1 MKKGCLILSALG
13 LLVSTS
19 TQARVNVCVFDL
31 LGKSG
36 ESYKLLE
43 EWALAAKGWGAEI
56 QLSAYQ
62 DEAKVDQ
69 DVKAGKCDAFY
80 MTSMRARAYN
90 KFAGSIDAIGGVP
103 NNDIAM
109 KAISYVL
116 DKRNSKRL
124 ITQIGKEKFEV
135 AGIGQIG
142 PAYIFVRDRTLNK
155 LEQVKGKKF
164 AVLHYD
170 YAQKIM
176 VDRIEAVPV
185 MSEISNFIRKFNQGE
200 VDIVAAP
207 AYAFKPLELQ
217 KGLGRQG
224 AMINFPV
231 INVTAD
237 LIIRQEKFPASF
249 AAQSRNWFVK
259 QLPRSFAMVKR
270 MEAEIPSK
278 YILNLSREDRVAY
291 QKILRDGRID
301 LTRQGIY
308 DQGMMNVLK
317 RARCTVERTN
327 FECSIGGE

>member
-1 MKKGCLILSALG
+1 MKKGCLILSVLG

-69 DVKAGKCDAFY
+69 DAKAGKCDAFY

-142 PAYIFVRDRTLNK
+142 PAYIFVRDRKLNK

-176 VDRIEAVPV
+176 VNRIEAIPV

-200 VDIVAAP
+200 VDLVAAP
-207 AYAFKPLELQ
+207 AYAFKPLELE
-217 KGLGRQG
+217 KGLGSKG

-237 LIIRQEKFPASF
+237 LIIRQDKFPESF
-249 AAQSRNWFVK
+249 AVHSRNWFVK

-278 YILNLSREDRVAY
+278 YILNLSREDRLAY
-291 QKILRDGRID
+291 QKILREGRID

-308 DQGMMNVLK
+308 DPGMMTVLK

-327 FECSIGGE
+327 FECSISGE

>member
-1 MKKGCLILSALG
+1 MKKGFLVLSALG
-13 LLVSTS
+13 LLASTS
-19 TQARVNVCVFDL
+19 SHAKVNVCVFDL

-36 ESYKLLE
+36 ESFKLLE
-43 EWALAAKGWGAEI
+43 EWALAAKAWNADV
-56 QLSAYQ
+56 QLTAYQ

-69 DVKAGKCDAFY
+69 DAKAGKCDGFY

-142 PAYIFVRDRTLNK
+142 PAYIFVRDRELNK

-176 VDRIEAVPV
+176 VNRIEAVPV

-207 AYAFKPLELQ
+207 AYAFKPLELE
-217 KGLGRQG
+217 KGLGSRG

-231 INVTAD
+231 VNVTAD
-237 LIIRQEKFPASF
+237 LIIRPDKFPASF
-249 AAQSRNWFVK
+249 AAQSRSWFVR

-291 QKILRDGRID
+291 QKILRDGRLD
-301 LTRQGIY
+301 LTKQGIY
-308 DQGMMNVLK
+308 DSGMMTVLK

-327 FECSIGGE
+327 FECSISGE

>member
-13 LLVSTS
+13 ILVSTS

-207 AYAFKPLELQ
+207 AYAYKPLEIY
-217 KGLGRQG
+217 KGLGNNG
-224 AMINFPV
+224 AMFNFPV
-231 INVTAD
+231 LHVTSD
-237 LIIRQEKFPASF
+237 FVIRPEKFPAGF
-249 AAQSRNWFVK
+249 GQKSRDWFIK
-259 QLPRSFAMVKR
+259 NLPKSMGMISRL
-270 MEAEIPSK
+270 EAGIPSK
-278 YILNLSREDRVAY
+278 YKMNLSAEDKTKY
-291 QKILRDGRID
+291 QKMLRDGRMD
-301 LTRQGIY
+301 MTKRGIY
-308 DQGMMNVLK
+308 DASMMSVLK
-317 RARCTVERTN
+317 RARCSVDKAN
-327 FECSIGGE
+327 FECSIAGE

>member
-1 MKKGCLILSALG
+1 
-13 LLVSTS
+13 VSTS

-170 YAQKIM
+170 YAQKSWSTGLKPY
-176 VDRIEAVPV
+176 R
-185 MSEISNFIRKFNQGE
+185 SCRNFQFYSQ
-200 VDIVAAP
+200 V
-207 AYAFKPLELQ
+207 
-217 KGLGRQG
+217 
-224 AMINFPV
+224 
-231 INVTAD
+231 
-237 LIIRQEKFPASF
+237 
-249 AAQSRNWFVK
+249 
-259 QLPRSFAMVKR
+259 
-270 MEAEIPSK
+270 
-278 YILNLSREDRVAY
+278 
-291 QKILRDGRID
+291 
-301 LTRQGIY
+301 
-308 DQGMMNVLK
+308 
-317 RARCTVERTN
+317 
-327 FECSIGGE
+327 